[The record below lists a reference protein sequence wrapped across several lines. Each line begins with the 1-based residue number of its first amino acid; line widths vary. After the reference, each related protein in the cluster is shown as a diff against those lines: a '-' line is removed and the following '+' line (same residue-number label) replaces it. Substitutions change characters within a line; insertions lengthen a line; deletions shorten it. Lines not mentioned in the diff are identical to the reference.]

1 MNSYQNYHRKIN
13 QMERP
18 DIIVLDEFCA
28 SHHVEVS
35 FVRSLEEHGLIET
48 IIVNET
54 QCVSGNELSKLEQI
68 MRLHQ
73 ELNINTEGID
83 AISILLKRIE
93 NMQNEITELRN
104 KLNFYEENQ

>member
-1 MNSYQNYHRKIN
+1 
-13 QMERP
+13 MERP

>member
-1 MNSYQNYHRKIN
+1 
-13 QMERP
+13 MERP
-18 DIIVLDEFCA
+18 DMIVLDEFCA
-28 SHHVEVS
+28 SHNVEVS
-35 FVRSLEEHGLIET
+35 LVLSLEEHGLIET

-54 QCVSGNELSKLEQI
+54 PCVSGNDLSKLEQI

-93 NMQNEITELRN
+93 NMQNEIIELRN
-104 KLNFYEENQ
+104 KLNFYEENE

>member
-1 MNSYQNYHRKIN
+1 MIL
-13 QMERP
+13 
-18 DIIVLDEFCA
+18 LDEFCA

-48 IIVNET
+48 IIINET
-54 QCVSGNELSKLEQI
+54 QCVSDNELSKLEQLI
-68 MRLHQ
+68 RLHQ